1 MDSATWG
8 KIEERK
14 FEVFF
19 CSEKICHA
27 NLTWTHGNLRIW
39 KWYFLSILIL
49 LEYPRC
55 FFSNLRQRL
64 TNKVAMAS
72 VVGTSAMSGLKA
84 GWFAE

>member
-49 LEYPRC
+49 LEYPSC
-55 FFSNLRQRL
+55 FFSSQAAFDQQGGDGLCGGHLSYEWFESR
-64 TNKVAMAS
+64 
-72 VVGTSAMSGLKA
+72 VVC
-84 GWFAE
+84 

>member
-49 LEYPRC
+49 FEYPSC
-55 FFSNLRQRL
+55 FLLNLRQRL

-84 GWFAE
+84 GW